1 LISLTHEAQ
10 RFPASS
16 RAGSA
21 TGGQRMARLTIK
33 KFSAPDEKRAFT
45 DKGHAEILRFGGGV
59 VGRGVFEPGWRWS
72 THVKP
77 IAGTRS
83 CEASHAGY
91 VVSGRMHIAMDDGQE
106 VDIVAGDYVEIDPG
120 HDAWTVG
127 DETCV
132 IIDVS
137 GMESYAQQGV
147 AARTG
152 VSSGEQPSA
161 HH

>member
-1 LISLTHEAQ
+1 MTV
-10 RFPASS
+10 
-16 RAGSA
+16 
-21 TGGQRMARLTIK
+21 K
-33 KFSAPDEKRAFT
+33 KFSAPDEKRSFT

-59 VGRGVFEPGWRWS
+59 VGRGMFEPGWRWS

-77 IAGTRS
+77 IAGTES

-91 VVSGRMHIAMDDGQE
+91 VVSGRMHIVMDDGE
-106 VDIVAGDYVEIDPG
+106 EADIGTGDYVEIPPG

-127 DETCV
+127 NETCV

-137 GMESYAQQGV
+137 GMEHYARQDF
-147 AARTG
+147 ATRTEAT
-152 VSSGEQPSA
+152 SGEQPTA